1 MVDLAALAELL
12 GVRPSWIQ
20 ARLSLSHPDRIPHVK
35 LGRYPRFDP
44 DSPEFQT
51 WLAAHQ
57 RNGYD
62 PGRLSETNGPTQEA
76 TMARSSY
83 QKGRVERRKTKT
95 RAYWVLR
102 YRLRD
107 DKGKWRDMWEQLQTS
122 SPFLRDARKEA
133 DTRMVEINAINN
145 GTHQSLSFGLFT
157 KSRWKHYAER
167 LKPSTRYSYESILD
181 TWILPAFTDLLLDRI
196 EPGDITDLLHKL
208 EVKGVSAKYRLN
220 VYALLKVMFEVAVE
234 YSLVKVSPV
243 RRKLHRPETERRA
256 KPALTAEQ
264 VTKVLSNVPV
274 EYRALFVLL
283 SITILR
289 SGELLGLRWFNVDFG
304 AETLSI
310 THSLWRGH
318 LGTPKTKASVK
329 TFRLPAALLTILK
342 AHRTAASH
350 TEPEDFIFCRV
361 DGSPLDQDH
370 LREVVLYPA
379 LRASGIEPQART
391 HGFHLL
397 RHSGASILWALTK
410 DLKQVQSHARHASAT
425 TTADIYIHQ
434 DERIDG
440 EAGELLARAILTSGV
455 IQ

>member
-1 MVDLAALAELL
+1 
-12 GVRPSWIQ
+12 
-20 ARLSLSHPDRIPHVK
+20 
-35 LGRYPRFDP
+35 
-44 DSPEFQT
+44 
-51 WLAAHQ
+51 
-57 RNGYD
+57 
-62 PGRLSETNGPTQEA
+62 
-76 TMARSSY
+76 MARSSY

-95 RAYWVLR
+95 RSYWVLR

-107 DKGKWRDMWEQLQTS
+107 DKGKWRDMWEQLHTS
-122 SPFLRDARKEA
+122 GSNLRDARKEA
-133 DTRMVEINAINN
+133 DSRMVEINTINN
-145 GTHQSLSFGLFT
+145 GSHQSLSFGLFT
-157 KSRWKHYAER
+157 TSRWNHYVER

-181 TWILPAFTDLLLDRI
+181 TWILPAFTDRLLDRI
-196 EPGDITDLLHKL
+196 EPGEVSDLLHKL

-264 VTKVLSNVPV
+264 VTKVLSNVPA

-289 SGELLGLRWFNVDFG
+289 SGEVLALRWFNVDFG

-310 THSLWRGH
+310 SHSLCRGQ

-329 TFRLPAALLTILK
+329 TFRLPAALLVILK
-342 AHRTAASH
+342 AHRAAASH

-370 LREVVLYPA
+370 LREGVLYPA
-379 LRASGIEPQART
+379 LKASGIEPQPHT
-391 HGFHLL
+391 HGFYLL
-397 RHSGASILWALTK
+397 RHSGASILYALTK
-410 DLKQVQSHARHASAT
+410 DLKQVQAHARHANVST
-425 TTADIYIHQ
+425 TGDIYVHL

-440 EAGELLARAILTSGV
+440 EAGEILAGAILPSGV